1 MAVPVA
7 TEYLPAAQLMQA
19 PSPTAAYVP
28 ATQTMHKLSSL
39 AAVSLDAEFFLAAHL
54 MQVVYVPTHWV
65 VFACGSCKL
74 LLGSHHRRC
83 TVSQG

>member
-1 MAVPVA
+1 
-7 TEYLPAAQLMQA
+7 
-19 PSPTAAYVP
+19 
-28 ATQTMHKLSSL
+28 MHKLSSL